1 MPVYKDK
8 ERGTY
13 YFIISYTN
21 RNGEYKQIKRRGF
34 KSSGEAKRAEAETLL
49 RLEADDGENED
60 NPTFEFVAKEYLKWY
75 KKRRKASSYLK
86 TSSIIETHLIPR
98 FGKKRINNIRSRDIM
113 RFQNDLLDRY
123 AVAHVKKIHQVLS
136 AVFNFAI
143 KQEYT
148 KDNPA
153 RLAGNVD
160 IEEEKHIN
168 YWTLD
173 EFKAFIQHVDDQL
186 YYALFMTLYYSGM
199 RKGELLALTWGDID
213 FDSNTINIDKTVYN
227 RIVTKPKT
235 TSSIRKI
242 MMPKHVMR
250 LLAQLKANAQPKM
263 TYVVF
268 GEFLDHISTTTL
280 DRKYAEYVKAAKVKK
295 IRLHDFRHSHASY
308 LINRNTIPSVVAKR
322 LGHKDV
328 GTTLNIYS
336 HLYPSTEKEAV
347 LKMEDDFKFAEI
359 IQLKEA

>member
-1 MPVYKDK
+1 MPVYKDE

-13 YFIISYTN
+13 YFVTRIPKKGGGT
-21 RNGEYKQIKRRGF
+21 KQIKRRGF
-34 KSSGEAKRAEAETLL
+34 KSRAEA
-49 RLEADDGENED
+49 RKAEALVIANEEEFEEEN
-60 NPTFEFVAKEYLKWY
+60 PSFEFMAREYLKWY

-86 TSSIIETHLIPR
+86 TSSVIETHLIPK
-98 FGKKRINNIRSRDIM
+98 FGDKKINNIRSRDIM
-113 RFQNDLLDRY
+113 RFQNDLLDSY
-123 AVAHVKKIHQVLS
+123 AVTHVKKIHQVLS
-136 AVFNFAI
+136 AVYNFAI

-160 IEEEKHIN
+160 IEEDRHIN

-173 EFKAFIQHVDDQL
+173 EFKAFIQHVDDQM

-213 FDSNTINIDKTVYN
+213 FDSNTINIDKTVYQ
-227 RIVTKPKT
+227 RVVTKPKT

-242 MMPKHVMR
+242 MMPKHVMK
-250 LLAQLKANAQPKM
+250 LLSQLKAEVNPKM

-268 GEFLDHISTTTL
+268 GEFYDHISTTTL
-280 DRKYAEYVKAAKVKK
+280 DRKYDEYVKAAQVKK

-328 GTTLNIYS
+328 GTTLNTYS

-347 LKMEDDFKFAEI
+347 LKMEDDFKLAEI
-359 IQLKEA
+359 IQFKQA

>member
-1 MPVYKDK
+1 
-8 ERGTY
+8 
-13 YFIISYTN
+13 
-21 RNGEYKQIKRRGF
+21 
-34 KSSGEAKRAEAETLL
+34 
-49 RLEADDGENED
+49 
-60 NPTFEFVAKEYLKWY
+60 
-75 KKRRKASSYLK
+75 
-86 TSSIIETHLIPR
+86 
-98 FGKKRINNIRSRDIM
+98 M

-160 IEEEKHIN
+160 IEEDKHIN

-250 LLAQLKANAQPKM
+250 LLAQLKAKTKTKM

-268 GEFLDHISTTTL
+268 GEFHDHISTTTL

-347 LKMEDDFKFAEI
+347 LKMEDDFKTAEI
-359 IQLKEA
+359 IHLKEA

>member
-1 MPVYKDK
+1 MAIYKDE

-13 YFIISYTN
+13 YFITRVPKSGGGT
-21 RNGEYKQIKRRGF
+21 RQVKRRGF
-34 KSSGEAKRAEAETLL
+34 KSKAEAKKAEAIIIASAVEY
-49 RLEADDGENED
+49 EEED
-60 NPTFEFVAKEYLKWY
+60 PTFDFMAKEYLAWY

-86 TSSIIETHLIPR
+86 TSSIIETHLIPK
-98 FGKKRINNIRSRDIM
+98 FGTKKLNSIRSRDIM
-113 RFQNDLLDRY
+113 RFQNDLLDQF
-123 AVAHVKKIHQVLS
+123 AVSHVKKIHQVLS
-136 AVFNFAI
+136 AIFNFAI

-173 EFKAFIQHVDDQL
+173 EFKSFIKNVDKPL

-213 FDSNTINIDKTVYN
+213 FDNNTINIDKTVYN

-250 LLAQLKANAQPKM
+250 LLSQLKSENNPKM

-268 GEFLDHISTTTL
+268 GEFNDHIPTTTL
-280 DRKYAEYVKAAKVKK
+280 DRKYEEYVKASGVKK

-308 LINRNTIPSVVAKR
+308 LINKNTIPSVVAKR

-328 GTTLNIYS
+328 GTTLNTYS

-347 LKMEDDFKFAEI
+347 TKMEDDFKYADI
-359 IQLKEA
+359 IQFKQA